1 MFLVSNSF
9 FDLRARTVWVTRW
22 RSSLER
28 VASGKCFKVKVKS
41 LYCGHSIRKHWFLY
55 LFCSFVPNDCPS
67 LHVTCPSVDVI
78 PVEQWYEK
86 ETGSYMKLL
95 TYHVM
100 ISEKK
105 TSLLSLTDS
114 YFGSLCHPVLKR
126 SSDSTADVS
135 YTPKH
140 HRWDFRWTVPL
151 NLSLRGATSFRD
163 ITTRLKPES
172 GVQSN
177 IWTERQRCNLR
188 VFNEV
193 IELLVESFL
202 KAD

>member
-9 FDLRARTVWVTRW
+9 FDLRARTVWVTQW

-105 TSLLSLTDS
+105 TIAVEFNRFILWVFESSSIEEKQTSLLPMSPTLPNTT
-114 YFGSLCHPVLKR
+114 GEILGE
-126 SSDSTADVS
+126 
-135 YTPKH
+135 
-140 HRWDFRWTVPL
+140 
-151 NLSLRGATSFRD
+151 LSL
-163 ITTRLKPES
+163 
-172 GVQSN
+172 
-177 IWTERQRCNLR
+177 
-188 VFNEV
+188 
-193 IELLVESFL
+193 
-202 KAD
+202 